1 MISNLEII
9 VVIWVIIGCVARVVK
24 IANYATHYNN

>member
-9 VVIWVIIGCVARVVK
+9 VVVRVIIGCVARVVK
-24 IANYATHYNN
+24 ITNRAIHYNN